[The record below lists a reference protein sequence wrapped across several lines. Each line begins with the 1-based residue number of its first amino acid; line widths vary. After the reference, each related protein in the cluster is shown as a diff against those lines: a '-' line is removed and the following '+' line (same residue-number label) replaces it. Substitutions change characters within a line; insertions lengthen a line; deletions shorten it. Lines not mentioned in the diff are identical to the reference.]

1 MTSTF
6 VLVYYVDHKALEQK
20 FVSLALGEDGTNVE
34 QSYTARGGRMSAKGS
49 QHARE
54 QQVASRDFFDD
65 EYDDELPGRMPKSVR
80 RYHSDVKS
88 ETGRVPADVQA
99 SSQSVRLASTGKV
112 PPRRTAVT
120 QGRTPAVS
128 TGRRHVVDT
137 EDVLGPG
144 KGPLLRGTSL
154 SGRHPH
160 LLVYIGL
167 LLVVMVL
174 GWFALTFLSNWW
186 QVTQDDWHYGRPR
199 TSQIDYVVGH
209 NNDSS
214 AQPSHFMALNMNR
227 KIEII
232 ECPAS
237 DCSKAK
243 IYIGPDL
250 IGPNQDLTPATLSF
264 SDENGDGKPD
274 MIVHIQDTQ
283 IIFINE
289 NGAFRP
295 QRPNENLQAK

>member
-1 MTSTF
+1 M
-6 VLVYYVDHKALEQK
+6 
-20 FVSLALGEDGTNVE
+20 E

-49 QHARE
+49 QHIRE

-88 ETGRVPADVQA
+88 ETGRAPADVQA

-128 TGRRHVVDT
+128 TGHRHVVDT

-144 KGPLLRGTSL
+144 KGPLLRGKHL
-154 SGRHPH
+154 SGHHPH

-214 AQPSHFMALNMNR
+214 AQPSHFMALNINR

-232 ECPAS
+232 ECPAG

-264 SDENGDGKPD
+264 VDENGDGKPD

-289 NGAFRP
+289 NDAFRP